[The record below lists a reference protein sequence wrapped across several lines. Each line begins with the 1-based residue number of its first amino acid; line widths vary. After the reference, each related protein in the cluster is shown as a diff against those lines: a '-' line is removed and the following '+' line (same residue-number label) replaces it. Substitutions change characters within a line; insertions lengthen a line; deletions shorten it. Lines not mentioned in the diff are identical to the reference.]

1 MAKSKLRRLKI
12 GGDSFL
18 WTVKATHLP
27 RTVTMI
33 DYPVHVKFTAFLETH
48 KTSALHIHFH
58 TSATVMGNWL
68 ISGIGEVNLHL
79 PSFARLLIL
88 AGLEQGWKASRQTL
102 SIEDGLPIL
111 KDAGYSIKDACD
123 RADA

>member
-1 MAKSKLRRLKI
+1 
-12 GGDSFL
+12 
-18 WTVKATHLP
+18 
-27 RTVTMI
+27 MI